1 MSTLFEENR
10 SMKALTLVRR
20 NLRYYW
26 RTNLAVILGVA
37 TAVAVLSGALL
48 VGDSVRAS
56 LRDLALARLGKTEG
70 VVTSAQ
76 FFREQ
81 LSSAVPNS
89 APMIAMQGVVTHEKD
104 GRRAANVSVYGVDQ
118 RFWKFNGAVQN
129 AAPQTAVQR
138 GQGTGGIAE
147 VSAALAREL
156 NASPGDALLLR
167 VEKPAAIPLESL
179 HGRKEDPGR
188 TIRLSAGAAVS
199 ANNAAT
205 GLGEFSLRPTQGDVF
220 AIFVPLRRLQ
230 RDLAEQNRVNTLL
243 LASGAFPK
251 ETVSLDDLGVKVRAL
266 PQIDGFSV
274 ESASGIVSDALA
286 EDVVKAAGS
295 QATHGVFSYLAN
307 SIRIGDREIPYSLVA
322 AVDSLPANQL
332 RTDSIYLN
340 DWAAKD
346 LSAKI
351 GDAVELDY
359 YYWEPSGSLTTRSA
373 DFRLA
378 GVLPMTG
385 IAVDR
390 DLTPEY
396 PGITEATSIGD
407 WDPPFPVDLK
417 RVRPRDEDYWKK
429 YRTAPKA
436 FIALETGQKLW
447 ASRFGKA
454 TSIRVAGTSDANAFA
469 MKLRAAI
476 DPAQL
481 GMVVYAPREQAL
493 QSARG
498 STDFSEYFTYF
509 SVFLVVSALLL
520 AGLFFQLGIE
530 QRLREIGT
538 LRALGFPASR
548 IRQVF
553 IAEGLALSILGT
565 ILGTAG
571 AVGYAAFLMYGLR
584 TWWRGAVGTGLLTLH
599 ISADSLAWGAM
610 AGVLISWGCVTI
622 TLRTLRRSTARDLL
636 AGQRGLSAVPARESR
651 KLRLVGIIAALA
663 GLAMIVGAFAHTIPD
678 AAGFFGAGALLL
690 IAAICFEW
698 ARLRSQTGMVR
709 SVVGLGVR
717 NASHRPGR
725 SVLSIALIASA
736 VFLVVALDAFRRP
749 PVAVSDPKSGAG
761 GFPFIAE
768 SQLPLLWDPNTAA
781 GRENLNITNVRDA
794 RFYAFRLRPGDDSS
808 CLNLYE
814 PRTPRVLGAR
824 RDFIDLARFSFTE
837 SIGNVKNPWTLLDAD
852 QAEGLIPAIAD
863 ANSITYV
870 LHKKIGDTVDV
881 NGAKLRLV
889 AALDDSIFQSELI
902 ISEENFKRVFR
913 DEQGF
918 RVFLIDGPPAAGP
931 QLEEALADY
940 GFDVSSTEQK
950 LAVYHRVEN
959 TYLATF
965 QALGGLGLLLGTLGL
980 GAVLLRNVIE
990 RRKELAL
997 LRAVGYRPEDLRL
1010 MVIAENGFL
1019 LIAGTAIGAV
1029 CALIAVAPAF
1039 VQRGGH
1045 LPNPS
1050 LALLLLAA
1058 PAAGMAASLAA
1069 VRAVSRAPL
1078 LETLLAE

>member
-1 MSTLFEENR
+1 
-10 SMKALTLVRR
+10 MKTLTLVRR
-20 NLRYYW
+20 NLGYYW

-37 TAVAVLSGALL
+37 AAVAVLSGALL

-56 LRDLALARLGKTEG
+56 LRDLVLSRLGKTEG

-89 APMIAMQGVVTHEKD
+89 VPMIAIQGVVTHEKD
-104 GRRAANVSVYGVDQ
+104 GRRAANVSVYGVDD
-118 RFWKFNGAVQN
+118 RFWKFNNVAVQTGV
-129 AAPQTAVQR
+129 ALSAP
-138 GQGTGGIAE
+138 
-147 VSAALAREL
+147 LAQEL
-156 NASPGDALLLR
+156 GADPGDALLLR
-167 VEKPAAIPLESL
+167 VEKPSAIPLESL

-188 TIRLSAGAAVS
+188 TIRLSAGAALDAS
-199 ANNAAT
+199 Q
-205 GLGEFSLRPTQGDVF
+205 LGEFSLRPAQGDVF
-220 AIFVPLRRLQ
+220 AVFVPLRRLQ
-230 RDLAEQNRVNTLL
+230 RDLVEPNRVNTLL
-243 LASGAFPK
+243 LPSTEFPK
-251 ETVSLDDLGVKVRAL
+251 DAVTLDDLGVKVRTL
-266 PQIDGFSV
+266 PQIDGLSV
-274 ESASGIVSDALA
+274 ESTSAVVSDALA
-286 EDVVKAAGS
+286 DDVAKAAGA
-295 QATHGVFSYLAN
+295 QNAHGVFSYLAN
-307 SIRIGDREIPYSLVA
+307 SIRIGDRQIPYSLVA
-322 AVDSLPANQL
+322 AVDSLPGRELAPN
-332 RTDSIYLN
+332 SIYLN

-346 LSAKI
+346 LGAKI
-351 GDAVELDY
+351 GDSVTLDY
-359 YYWEPSGSLTTRSA
+359 YYWEPSGSLTSRSA
-373 DFRLA
+373 DFKLA
-378 GVLPMTG
+378 GILPMTG

-396 PGITEATSIGD
+396 PGITDATSIGD

-417 RVRPRDEDYWKK
+417 RVRPHDEDYWKQ

-436 FIALETGQKLW
+436 FITLETGQKLW

-454 TSIRVAGTSDANAFA
+454 TSIRVTGTSDAGAFA
-469 MKLRAAI
+469 TKLRAAI
-476 DPAQL
+476 DPATL
-481 GMVVYAPREQAL
+481 GMVAYSPREVGV

-498 STDFSEYFTYF
+498 STDFSEYFAYF
-509 SVFLVVSALLL
+509 SFFLVVSALLL

-538 LRALGFPASR
+538 LRAVGFPASR

-553 IAEGLALSILGT
+553 VAEGFVLSIVGT
-565 ILGTAG
+565 ILGTFL
-571 AVGYAAFLMYGLR
+571 AVAYAAFLMYGLR

-599 ISADSLAWGAM
+599 LSAESLGWGAIG
-610 AGVLISWGCVTI
+610 GVVIAWGCVTV

-636 AGQRGLSAVPARESR
+636 AGQRGVSAVPTRESR
-651 KLRLVGIIAALA
+651 RLRVVGIIAALA
-663 GLAMIVGAFAHTIPD
+663 GLAMIAGAFAHKIPD

-690 IAAICFEW
+690 IAAISFEW
-698 ARLRSQTGMVR
+698 ARLRSQIGSVR
-709 SVVGLGVR
+709 TVVGLGVR

-781 GRENLNITNVRDA
+781 GRENLNIGKISDA

-824 RDFIDLARFSFTE
+824 QDFIDLARFAFTE
-837 SIGNVKNPWTLLDAD
+837 SIGNVKNPWTLLDAPL
-852 QAEGLIPAIAD
+852 AEAGAAGAGADGSIPAIAD

-870 LHKKIGDTVDV
+870 LHKKVGDTVDV

-902 ISEENFKRVFR
+902 VSEKSFVRAFPE
-913 DEQGF
+913 EQGF
-918 RVFLIDGPPAAGP
+918 RVFLIDGPPAVGP
-931 QLEEALADY
+931 QLEEALGDY
-940 GFDVSSTEQK
+940 GFDATSTAQK
-950 LAVYHRVEN
+950 LAAYHRVEN
-959 TYLATF
+959 TYLSTF

-980 GAVLLRNVIE
+980 GAVLLRNVLE

-997 LRAVGYRPEDLRL
+997 LRAVGYRPEHLRL

-1029 CALIAVAPAF
+1029 CAFIAVAPAF
-1039 VQRGGH
+1039 IQRGGH

-1058 PAAGMAASLAA
+1058 PVAGMAASLAA

-1078 LETLLAE
+1078 LETLRAE